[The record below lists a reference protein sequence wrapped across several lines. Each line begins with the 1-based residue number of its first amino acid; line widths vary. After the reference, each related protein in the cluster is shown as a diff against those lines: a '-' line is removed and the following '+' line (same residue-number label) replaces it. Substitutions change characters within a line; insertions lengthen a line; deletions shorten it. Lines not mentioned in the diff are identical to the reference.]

1 MLERNWYNTRDGRGG
16 RLREPIEYGEC
27 PIWSEDPSLAERM
40 STEDICEMYWCARC
54 VLLED
59 EAFWQRSRSAAPRR
73 SRGAWPWE
81 LARLQ
86 SPGAGAASRLARP
99 RWMRADSRA
108 VQRS

>member
-16 RLREPIEYGEC
+16 RLREPTEYGEC

-59 EAFWQRSRSAAPRR
+59 EAFWQEIEERYAEEEQRRLAA
-73 SRGAWPWE
+73 
-81 LARLQ
+81 
-86 SPGAGAASRLARP
+86 GAGKAREP
-99 RWMRADSRA
+99 GGGCSF
-108 VQRS
+108 